1 MANRHYEHAISGLP
15 CRVSRTARIIY
26 QLICYRYNDRIFLD
40 NGKPNPGYGK
50 SYPGMDAFVKATG
63 VTRQACNTA
72 IESLIAEKLIIRI
85 TIGKPGSRAEYLP
98 IYTLNALSESVNPAL
113 HVSKQYKPRK
123 LAEHV
128 KSKTVMSKADL
139 PNESSRLNTIS
150 TISNHKY
157 DKLISLLPKD
167 ISQYIKPGKNID
179 RLLDKLDDQGMSI
192 EAVSAHLSKQKYS
205 DRHTIGGTV
214 VTHLEALSGLNKP
227 SKNRFKSEWCR
238 KCDLNTRTFEQSSPG
253 VDGKDTH
260 QCPNCHPNQIRIKER
275 MSSDTAVDNMFKALM
290 DKERKSEDDMFKLIK
305 SIDEA

>member
-1 MANRHYEHAISGLP
+1 MSNKQYEHALEGLP
-15 CRVSRTARIIY
+15 CRVSTTAHIIY
-26 QLICYRYNDRIFLD
+26 QIICYRYDEREFKD
-40 NGKPNPGYGK
+40 GKPNRGYLK
-50 SYPGMDAFVKATG
+50 SYPGMEAFVKATG
-63 VTRQACNTA
+63 RTRQACNTA
-72 IESLIAEKLIIRI
+72 IESLIANKLIIRI

-98 IYTLNALSESVNPAL
+98 IYTLNALGQHVKPSL
-113 HVSKQYKPRK
+113 HVSKPYKSRK
-123 LAEHV
+123 LADNV
-128 KSKTVMSKADL
+128 KNTNSMSKADL
-139 PNESSRLNTIS
+139 PNESSVLNTIS

-157 DKLISLLPKD
+157 DKLISLLPKEV
-167 ISQYIKPGKNID
+167 SQYIKPGKNID
-179 RLLDKLDDQGMSI
+179 SLLDKLTDKGMSI

-205 DRHTIGGTV
+205 DRYTIGGTV

-253 VDGKDTH
+253 VDGKDTY

>member
-1 MANRHYEHAISGLP
+1 MSNKHYEHALEGLP
-15 CRVSRTARIIY
+15 CRVSTTAHIIY
-26 QLICYRYNDRIFLD
+26 QIICYRYDEREFKD
-40 NGKPNPGYGK
+40 GKPNRGYLK
-50 SYPGMDAFVKATG
+50 SYPGMEAFVKATG
-63 VTRQACNTA
+63 RTRQACNTA
-72 IESLIAEKLIIRI
+72 IESLIANKLIIRI

-98 IYTLNALSESVNPAL
+98 IYTLNALGQHVKPSL
-113 HVSKQYKPRK
+113 HVSKPYKSRK
-123 LAEHV
+123 LADNV
-128 KSKTVMSKADL
+128 KNTNSMSKADL
-139 PNESSRLNTIS
+139 PNESSTLNTIS

-157 DKLISLLPKD
+157 DKLISLLPKEV
-167 ISQYIKPGKNID
+167 SQYIKPGKNID
-179 RLLDKLDDQGMSI
+179 SLLDKLTDKGMSI

-205 DRHTIGGTV
+205 DRYTIGGTV

-253 VDGKDTH
+253 VDGKDTY

>member
-1 MANRHYEHAISGLP
+1 MSNKHYEHALEGLP
-15 CRVSRTARIIY
+15 CRVSTTAHIIY
-26 QLICYRYNDRIFLD
+26 QIICYRFDDRITLP
-40 NGKPNPGYGK
+40 NGKPNPGYNK

-63 VTRQACNTA
+63 RTRQACNTA
-72 IESLIAEKLIIRI
+72 IELLIAKGLVARI
-85 TIGKPGSRAEYLP
+85 TIGKPGSRAEYVP
-98 IYTLNALSESVNPAL
+98 IHTVNALGISVKNTL
-113 HVSKQYKPRK
+113 HVSKQYTTRK
-123 LAEHV
+123 LADNV
-128 KSKTVMSKADL
+128 KNTNTMSKANL
-139 PNESSRLNTIS
+139 PNESSPLNTIS
-150 TISNHKY
+150 TISIHKY

-205 DRHTIGGTV
+205 DRYTLGGTV

-253 VDGKDTH
+253 VDGKDTY

-275 MSSDTAVDNMFKALM
+275 MSSDTAVDNMFRTLM
-290 DKERKSEDDMFKLIK
+290 AREIKSEDETFKLLK

>member
-1 MANRHYEHAISGLP
+1 
-15 CRVSRTARIIY
+15 
-26 QLICYRYNDRIFLD
+26 
-40 NGKPNPGYGK
+40 
-50 SYPGMDAFVKATG
+50 MDAFVKATG
-63 VTRQACNTA
+63 RTRQACNTA
-72 IESLIAEKLIIRI
+72 IESLIANKLIIRV

-98 IYTLNALSESVNPAL
+98 IYTLNALGEHVKPSL
-113 HVSKQYKPRK
+113 HVSKPYKSRK
-123 LAEHV
+123 LADNV
-128 KSKTVMSKADL
+128 KNTNTMSKANL
-139 PNESSRLNTIS
+139 PNETSSLNTIS
-150 TISNHKY
+150 TISIHKY

-205 DRHTIGGTV
+205 DRYTIGGTV

-238 KCDLNTRTFEQSSPG
+238 KCDLNTRTFAESSPG
-253 VDGKDTH
+253 VDGKDTY

-275 MSSDTAVDNMFKALM
+275 MSSDTAVDNMFRTLM
-290 DKERKSEDDMFKLIK
+290 AREIKSEDETFKLLK